1 MPALK
6 NTVATV
12 SVGGVPVP
20 TRAPRDTNAR
30 LLAPLLLMLLLVHSG
45 PIVWFFLQTFTDV
58 EHDFAA
64 QASAALLSPVM
75 LDVVWVTVWISALV
89 TGLALLCA
97 YPIAYSLCHARRG
110 AAALILGC
118 VIVPYFTSIV
128 VRTYSWMVILGRN
141 GLINQVLLGLG
152 LVDEP
157 VALMYNRAGV
167 LIGMVYVLLPYLVLT
182 LYATMKHIDA
192 DLLRAARGMGASG
205 ALTFWRVFWPLSLP
219 GVVSG
224 CLIVYILA
232 IGFFITPALM
242 GGTHDMMLAMLI
254 QREIEIN
261 LNWGLAALFSL
272 VLLAI
277 TLVLYAV
284 YYRYTNI
291 DRMLGKH

>member
-1 MPALK
+1 MMNKAARTLRCDG
-6 NTVATV
+6 V
-12 SVGGVPVP
+12 SH
-20 TRAPRDTNAR
+20 
-30 LLAPLLLMLLLVHSG
+30 LLTPLLLMLLVMHLG
-45 PIVWFFLQTFTDV
+45 PIVWFFVQTFTDV
-58 EHDFAA
+58 EHGFVDT
-64 QASAALLSPVM
+64 ASAVVFSPVM
-75 LDVVWVTVWISALV
+75 LDVVWITVWIAALV
-89 TGLALLCA
+89 TVLALCAA
-97 YPIAYSLCHARRG
+97 YPIAYSLCHAGRG
-110 AAALILGC
+110 LAVLILIC

-141 GLINQVLLGLG
+141 GLINQVLMATGLAS
-152 LVDEP
+152 EP
-157 VALMYNRAGV
+157 VSLMYNRAGV

-182 LYATMKHIDA
+182 LYATMKNIDA
-192 DLLRAARGMGASG
+192 NLLAAARGMGASG
-205 ALTFWRVFWPLSLP
+205 AYTFLRVFLPLSLP

-242 GGTHDMMLAMLI
+242 GGTGDMMLAMLI

-261 LNWGLAALFSL
+261 LDWGLAAVFAL

-291 DRMLGKH
+291 DRMLGRS